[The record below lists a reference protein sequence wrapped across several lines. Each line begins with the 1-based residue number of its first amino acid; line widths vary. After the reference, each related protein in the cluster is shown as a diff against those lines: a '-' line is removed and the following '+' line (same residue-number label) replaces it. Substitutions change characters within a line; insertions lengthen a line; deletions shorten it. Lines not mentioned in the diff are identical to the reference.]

1 VAALGTEIERQI
13 PVRVEARMA
22 WEGKG
27 WIVDVVTQPWAQAIE
42 EELKGGDGSSSEV
55 RGGYAGVSVDV
66 EKQGT
71 DSKGKS
77 RTRKKSQATRGEGEQ
92 EVEAAL
98 AHCTAAAGGGTVAAV
113 EQSRG
118 AEGAQGRR

>member
-1 VAALGTEIERQI
+1 VAALGTGTERQN

-22 WEGKG
+22 WGGKG

-55 RGGYAGVSVDV
+55 RGGHAGVSVDV

-71 DSKGKS
+71 DSEGKNS
-77 RTRKKSQATRGEGEQ
+77 TRKKSQASVERASRRWRRRTARRRLGEELWRRQSRAGEQ
-92 EVEAAL
+92 KGL
-98 AHCTAAAGGGTVAAV
+98 
-113 EQSRG
+113 R
-118 AEGAQGRR
+118 GRR